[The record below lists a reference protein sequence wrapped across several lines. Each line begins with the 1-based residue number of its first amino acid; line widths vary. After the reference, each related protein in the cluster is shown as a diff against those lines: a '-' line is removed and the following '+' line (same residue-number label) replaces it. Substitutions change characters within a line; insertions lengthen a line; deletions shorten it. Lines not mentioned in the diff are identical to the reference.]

1 MKEQVKERITDL
13 LMRTDREGIVNLIDW
28 MVENGFFEAPCS
40 TNHHLCQEG
49 GLAEHSLNV
58 YDVAS
63 KLYNVFPQFLGIPY
77 DSVVIAALLHDIGKC
92 GQFGKRY
99 YVENYLS
106 KPDKEGNPVRS
117 TTKPYITNVE
127 LLNVPHEIRSLS
139 IVDRFIEL
147 TEEEQFAIL
156 HHNGMYGDLKYQ
168 LNGKE
173 TALQMLI
180 HTADMFASRL
190 VETQE
195 PEEQP
200 E

>member
-1 MKEQVKERITDL
+1 MDKLIEW
-13 LMRTDREGIVNLIDW
+13 MEG
-28 MVENGFFEAPCS
+28 NGFFDAPCS
-40 TNHHLCQEG
+40 TQHHLCKEG

-58 YDVAS
+58 YDIAS
-63 KLYNVFPQFLGIPY
+63 RLYMVFPQYFEVPF

-117 TTKPYITNVE
+117 TAKPYITNAE
-127 LLNVPHEIRSLS
+127 LLNVPHEVRSLS
-139 IVDRFIEL
+139 IVDRFIDL
-147 TEEEQFAIL
+147 TEEEAHAIYY
-156 HHNGMYGDLKYQ
+156 HNGKYTHIGYDLK
-168 LNGKE
+168 E
-173 TALQMLI
+173 TPLQILI

-190 VETQE
+190 AETKAG
-195 PEEQP
+195 EEQP